1 MGQSVIET
9 FKRLYRK
16 SFLWYLLS
24 ENEEGSKQ
32 LIKEFN
38 LKESA
43 YMIAGVWGYVICGQT
58 SSPLNILM

>member
-1 MGQSVIET
+1 MDQSVIET

-16 SFLWYLLS
+16 SFLLYLLVLS

-43 YMIAGVWGYVICGQT
+43 YMIADA
-58 SSPLNILM
+58 